1 MEHKIMLEMMA
12 EEFQQFKEQKNHLD
26 SLKKPFWPI
35 VQSEEEKQKILKQLA
50 EMRASKEAE
59 LKAAE
64 EERKAA
70 EAAARA
76 SKDKKAPPP
85 KAKSTLEEKQEN
97 NGEDIEEIMRS
108 MESMISQ
115 PAFKSYDDDPSRVRE
130 FNEFKKYM
138 LEIKTANTSVGSIL
152 GAMVYQIGQQ
162 KEKRHKDSLQ
172 VKPKTPA

>member
-1 MEHKIMLEMMA
+1 M
-12 EEFQQFKEQKNHLD
+12 
-26 SLKKPFWPI
+26 KKPFWPI

-85 KAKSTLEEKQEN
+85 KAKSPLEEKQEN

-108 MESMISQ
+108 MESMIS
-115 PAFKSYDDDPSRVRE
+115 
-130 FNEFKKYM
+130 
-138 LEIKTANTSVGSIL
+138 
-152 GAMVYQIGQQ
+152 
-162 KEKRHKDSLQ
+162 
-172 VKPKTPA
+172 